1 MEDLR
6 VPSLVSS
13 IGAGLN
19 DGCSAS
25 SLDLGDKSR
34 GWEDTGALGLGAG
47 DSTVTEWGGG
57 GQDWDNGCGTKD
69 DNWAGAGRSDL
80 VDTSGIADSARGAG
94 ARASASSSSGLRLYM
109 LDIVKIVF

>member
-1 MEDLR
+1 VEDLR
-6 VPSLVSS
+6 EPSLVSS

-25 SLDLGDKSR
+25 SLHLGDKSR
-34 GWEDTGALGLGAG
+34 GEDTGALGLGGG
-47 DSTVTEWGGG
+47 DGTVTEWGAG
-57 GQDWDNGCGTKD
+57 GQDWDNGCGAED

-94 ARASASSSSGLRLYM
+94 ARASASSSSGLRHS
-109 LDIVKIVF
+109 DS